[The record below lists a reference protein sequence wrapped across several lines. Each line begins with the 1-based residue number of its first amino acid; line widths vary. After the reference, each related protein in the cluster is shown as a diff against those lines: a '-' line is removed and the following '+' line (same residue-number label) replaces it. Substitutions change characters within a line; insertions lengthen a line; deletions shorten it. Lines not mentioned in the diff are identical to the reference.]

1 MALGLAES
9 CPYLSQGFPLDGQL
23 NLITTCVWLC
33 NCFQIIASFCLAF
46 LAFSRKIKV
55 ALNKL
60 TLFAQNS
67 IVPVGLMLVS
77 DQDGISRMNYMRTSS
92 GYVLVKRRLHLG
104 GFPGGSDGKA
114 SVCNAGDPGSIPG
127 WGRFPGEGNGNPLQN
142 PCLENPMDKES
153 WQARSIG
160 LQTVGYN

>member
-1 MALGLAES
+1 MALGLTGS
-9 CPYLSQGFPLDGQL
+9 CPLSQGPPPATPHHGQL
-23 NLITTCVWLC
+23 NLISTCAWMC
-33 NCFQIIASFCLAF
+33 NCFQIIPSFYLAF

-92 GYVLVKRRLHLG
+92 GYVLVRCHLYPG

-114 SVCNAGDPGSIPG
+114 SVCNVGDPGSIPV

-142 PCLENPMDKES
+142 PCLENPMDRGAWSAPVHGVTE
-153 WQARSIG
+153 
-160 LQTVGYN
+160 L